1 MKLFKKTLAG
11 VALAAVLAT
20 SAQAGVMAIAD
31 MEVRGLGFASS
42 GLSTLTI
49 SNELRSGNASAT
61 YNGVPQAATGS
72 GSNAVTVDVPAQCVG
87 NCASAATLYAGG
99 LNNSSTHIGLSPLY
113 NYALGDMLI
122 QGSVIGGGIR
132 GLTRADAVS
141 DGPNN
146 TGSANAT
153 ILNTGSVSGTFT
165 TGTTFT
171 SALVLAVDAFLRAWV
186 SPTNP
191 PGDTAIAGAGYGWNM
206 TITGADIADLFF
218 RPADLNRTATAV
230 TPGTDDFFSTGG
242 VANYFSESRTYTA
255 DTLYSFSI
263 NQSSNAQI
271 SEIQQIPEPGSL
283 ALLGLGLLALAVS
296 RRRKLL

>member
-11 VALAAVLAT
+11 VALAAALAT

-31 MEVRGLGFASS
+31 MEVTGLGFASP
-42 GLSTLTI
+42 GLATLTI
-49 SNELRSGNASAT
+49 TNEIRSGNASAT
-61 YNGVPQAATGS
+61 YNGVSSADAGF
-72 GSNAVTVDVPAQCVG
+72 GLGDGTVDVPAQCVG

-99 LNNSSTHIGLSPLY
+99 LNNSSTHIGLSPLF

-122 QGSVIGGGIR
+122 EGSVIGGGIR
-132 GLTRADAVS
+132 GLTRANAVS
-141 DGPNN
+141 AGPTN

-165 TGTTFT
+165 SGTTFT
-171 SALVLAVDAFLRAWV
+171 SGLVLAVDAFLRAWV
-186 SPTNP
+186 SPTT
-191 PGDTAIAGAGYGWNM
+191 PGSAVAGAGYGWNM
-206 TITGADIADLFF
+206 TISGDDIADLFF
-218 RPADLNRTATAV
+218 RPANLNRTATAV

-242 VANYFSESRTYTA
+242 IANYFSDVRTYTA
-255 DTLYSFSI
+255 DTVYSFSI
-263 NQSSNAQI
+263 NQSANAHI
-271 SEIQQIPEPGSL
+271 SEIPEPASL

>member
-31 MEVRGLGFASS
+31 MEVSGLGFASL

-49 SNELRSGNASAT
+49 LTEIRSGNASAT
-61 YNGVPQAATGS
+61 YNGVPQAAAGF
-72 GSNAVTVDVPAQCVG
+72 GAGNGTVDVPAQCVG
-87 NCASAATLYAGG
+87 NCASAAILYSGG
-99 LNNSSTHIGLSPLY
+99 LNNSSTHIGLSPLF

-122 QGSVIGGGIR
+122 QGSVIGGAIR
-132 GLTRADAVS
+132 GLTRANAVAA
-141 DGPNN
+141 GPTN

-165 TGTTFT
+165 SGTTFT

-186 SPTNP
+186 SPTTL
-191 PGDTAIAGAGYGWNM
+191 GTAVAGAGYGWTM
-206 TITGADIADLFF
+206 RITGAGFTPLIFS
-218 RPADLNRTATAV
+218 PSDLNRTATAV
-230 TPGTDDFFSTGG
+230 LAGANDFFSTGG
-242 VANYFSESRTYTA
+242 IAHYFSDPRTYTA
-255 DTLYSFSI
+255 GTVYSFSI

-271 SEIQQIPEPGSL
+271 SEISKIPEPASL
-283 ALLGLGLLALAVS
+283 ALFGLGLLALAVS

>member
-31 MEVRGLGFASS
+31 MEVSGLGFASP

-72 GSNAVTVDVPAQCVG
+72 GVGVVTVDVPAQCVG
-87 NCASAATLYAGG
+87 DCASAAGLYAGG
-99 LNNSSTHIGLSPLY
+99 LNNSSTHIGLAPLF

-132 GLTRADAVS
+132 GLTRANAVAA
-141 DGPNN
+141 GPNN

-165 TGTTFT
+165 TGTSFT

-186 SPTNP
+186 SPTTL
-191 PGDTAIAGAGYGWNM
+191 GTAVAGAGYGWTM
-206 TITGADIADLFF
+206 RITGGAGFTPLIFS
-218 RPADLNRTATAV
+218 PSDLNRTATAV
-230 TPGTDDFFSTGG
+230 LAGADDLFSTGG

-255 DTLYSFSI
+255 GTLYSFSI
-263 NQSSNAQI
+263 NQSSNAQV
-271 SEIQQIPEPGSL
+271 SEISKVPEPGSL

>member
-31 MEVRGLGFASS
+31 MEVSGLGFASS

-72 GSNAVTVDVPAQCVG
+72 GVGAVTVDVPAQCVG
-87 NCASAATLYAGG
+87 DCASAAGLYAGG
-99 LNNSSTHIGLSPLY
+99 LNNSSTHIGLAPLF

-132 GLTRADAVS
+132 GLTRANAVAA
-141 DGPNN
+141 GPNN

-165 TGTTFT
+165 SGTTFT

-186 SPTNP
+186 SPTT
-191 PGDTAIAGAGYGWNM
+191 PGTAVAGAGYGWTM
-206 TITGADIADLFF
+206 RITGADIIPLIFS
-218 RPADLNRTATAV
+218 PSDLNRTATAV
-230 TPGTDDFFSTGG
+230 LAGADDFFSTGG
-242 VANYFSESRTYTA
+242 IANYFSDLRTYNAGTV
-255 DTLYSFSI
+255 YSFSI
-263 NQSSNAQI
+263 NQSANAQI
-271 SEIQQIPEPGSL
+271 SEISKVPEPGSL

>member
-31 MEVRGLGFASS
+31 MEVSGLGFASS

-61 YNGVPQAATGS
+61 YNGVPQAAAGF
-72 GSNAVTVDVPAQCVG
+72 GAGNGTVDVPAQCVG

-122 QGSVIGGGIR
+122 QGSVIGGPIR
-132 GLTRADAVS
+132 GLTRANAVAA
-141 DGPNN
+141 GPTN

-186 SPTNP
+186 SPTTL
-191 PGDTAIAGAGYGWNM
+191 GTAVAGAGYGWTM
-206 TITGADIADLFF
+206 RITGADIIPLIFS
-218 RPADLNRTATAV
+218 PSDLNRTATAV
-230 TPGTDDFFSTGG
+230 LAGADDFFSTGG
-242 VANYFSESRTYTA
+242 ITNYFSDPRTYTA
-255 DTLYSFSI
+255 GTVYSFSI

-271 SEIQQIPEPGSL
+271 SEIPEPASL